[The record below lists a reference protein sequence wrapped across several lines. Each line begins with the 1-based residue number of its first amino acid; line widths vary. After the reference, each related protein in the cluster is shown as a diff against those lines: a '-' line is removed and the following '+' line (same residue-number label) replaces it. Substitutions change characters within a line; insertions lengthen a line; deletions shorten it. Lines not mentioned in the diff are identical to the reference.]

1 MTAPTTHPQSAGLLR
16 RLSVFRRSERG
27 LAAVEFA
34 AILPFMLV
42 AYLGSFEVGNGV
54 AIDRKVAI
62 TARSVADLASRYTNI
77 NNAAM
82 SDILNG
88 SASVIA
94 PFSGNNLTVTVSQ
107 VAVDAKGNA
116 TISWSDSLNGTA
128 HAVGQP
134 VTLPGTLNAPNS
146 YLIWGEVKYAY
157 TPTLGY
163 VLTGTWNLSNQMF
176 MAPRD
181 SSSVIRTNN

>member
-1 MTAPTTHPQSAGLLR
+1 MTTTPRSRGLLQKLR
-16 RLSVFRRSERG
+16 DFRRGERG
-27 LAAVEFA
+27 MAAVEFA
-34 AILPFMLV
+34 CVLPFMLV
-42 AYLGSFEVGNGV
+42 AYLGSWEVGDGV

-62 TARSVADLASRYTNI
+62 TTRSVADLASRFTNI

-94 PFSGNNLTVTVSQ
+94 PYSGGNLVVTVSQ
-107 VAVDAKGNA
+107 VSIDAQGNA
-116 TISWSDSLNGTA
+116 TIAWSDSLNGSP
-128 HAVGQP
+128 HAVGQAI
-134 VTLPGTLNAPNS
+134 TLPGTLNTPS
-146 YLIWGEVKYAY
+146 TSLIWGEVSYAY

-163 VLTGTWNLSNQMF
+163 VLTGTWTMHNQIF

-181 SSSVIRTNN
+181 STTVIRTNS

>member
-1 MTAPTTHPQSAGLLR
+1 MTTVPTIPQSAGLLQKLGAFKR
-16 RLSVFRRSERG
+16 GEHG

-42 AYLGSFEVGNGV
+42 AYLGSYEVGDGV

-94 PFSGNNLTVTVSQ
+94 PFAPANLTVTVSQ
-107 VAVDAKGNA
+107 VAVDAQGHA
-116 TISWSDSLNGTA
+116 TISWSDTLNGTA
-128 HAVGQP
+128 RSVGQA
-134 VTLPGTLNAPNS
+134 VTLPGTLNTPNTS
-146 YLIWGEVKYAY
+146 LVWGEVTYAY
-157 TPTLGY
+157 KPTLGY
-163 VLTGTWNLSNQMF
+163 VLTGTWNMSNQMF
-176 MAPRD
+176 MAPRN
-181 SSSVIRTNN
+181 SSAVIRTYN